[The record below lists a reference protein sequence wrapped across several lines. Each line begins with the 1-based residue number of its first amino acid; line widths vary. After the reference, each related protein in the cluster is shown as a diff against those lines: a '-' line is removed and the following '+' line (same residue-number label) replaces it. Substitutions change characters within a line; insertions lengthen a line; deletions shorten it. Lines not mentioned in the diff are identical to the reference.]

1 LQAALPPSLLR
12 SLDDCLEAIDSGR
25 ATVCDLALDSPRR
38 VLQVRSVVLEGA
50 ESPGAAGTP
59 LRGAAGVGRL
69 IHLHDVTREREIDE
83 MKSSFVMLVS
93 HELRT
98 PLTSI
103 LGFSSYM
110 LMGKMGPLTAAQHG
124 GLESIA
130 RQANRLKAI
139 AADFLDLSRIE
150 TGQLEIR
157 REPVDLARV
166 ARRVLEELSPQAHER
181 GLWLRLA
188 PVSRPAFALG
198 DEGRIAQIFT
208 NLVHNG
214 IKFTERGGVEVA
226 IEPGPNTVRVE
237 VRDTGIG
244 IPDEEQ
250 ARIFD
255 RFYQVEGVVTRR
267 ASGTGLGL
275 SIVKILVQAHGGE
288 VGVSSSTAAEAPVA
302 GRESP
307 VNSGE
312 PSGGDGVP
320 AGGTTFYFTLPTAPR
335 RGELA
340 ATIRGSAEDP
350 GRGRGPA
357 PPRRSG

>member
-1 LQAALPPSLLR
+1 
-12 SLDDCLEAIDSGR
+12 
-25 ATVCDLALDSPRR
+25 
-38 VLQVRSVVLEGA
+38 
-50 ESPGAAGTP
+50 
-59 LRGAAGVGRL
+59 
-69 IHLHDVTREREIDE
+69 

-110 LMGKMGPLTAAQHG
+110 LMGKMGPLTEAQRG

-130 RQANRLKAI
+130 RQAHPLKAI

-150 TGQLEIR
+150 IGQLEIR

-188 PVSRPAFALG
+188 PLSRPGYALG

-214 IKFTERGGVEVA
+214 IKFTEQGGVEVA

-244 IPDEEQ
+244 IPEEEQ
-250 ARIFD
+250 ARVFD

-267 ASGTGLGL
+267 AGGTGLGL

-288 VGVSSSTAAEAPVA
+288 VGVSGSKPEDAAGARCEKPV
-302 GRESP
+302 R
-307 VNSGE
+307 SGE
-312 PSGGDGVP
+312 RSGDEVPGP
-320 AGGTTFYFTLPTAPR
+320 AGGPGRARETEPVPDAPGAVAAASGWPTGAEDGFRPTALP
-335 RGELA
+335 EA
-340 ATIRGSAEDP
+340 ATDQ
-350 GRGRGPA
+350 
-357 PPRRSG
+357 